1 MENWNWS
8 LIIAALAIATVA
20 TAGATGVGIGAA
32 LASGFTGAALVSAT
46 GASVTAVAY
55 VVQYLRARQL
65 LGLLGFWQEV

>member
-1 MENWNWS
+1 M
-8 LIIAALAIATVA
+8 A

-46 GASVTAVAY
+46 GASVAAVAY

>member
-8 LIIAALAIATVA
+8 PYNSGISNSYMA

>member
-1 MENWNWS
+1 M
-8 LIIAALAIATVA
+8 A

-32 LASGFTGAALVSAT
+32 FASGFTGAALVSAT